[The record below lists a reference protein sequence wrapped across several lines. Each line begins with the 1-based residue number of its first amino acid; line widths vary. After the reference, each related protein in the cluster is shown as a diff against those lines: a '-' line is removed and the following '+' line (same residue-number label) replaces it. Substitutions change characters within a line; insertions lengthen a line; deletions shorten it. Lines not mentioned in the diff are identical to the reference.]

1 MEKQRPVAKRLAW
14 LPCPL
19 CFGEMELEVTAP
31 AFVLKGEGWPG
42 KEGKGKV

>member
-1 MEKQRPVAKRLAW
+1 
-14 LPCPL
+14 
-19 CFGEMELEVTAP
+19 MELEVTAP